1 MSGEKTEK
9 FLSLAVNQIVHDQD
23 PTKSQ
28 FVETT
33 KMENQGTSYGNK
45 QCAQK
50 QKMMKDSY
58 KRIVL

>member
-50 QKMMKDSY
+50 HKK
-58 KRIVL
+58 